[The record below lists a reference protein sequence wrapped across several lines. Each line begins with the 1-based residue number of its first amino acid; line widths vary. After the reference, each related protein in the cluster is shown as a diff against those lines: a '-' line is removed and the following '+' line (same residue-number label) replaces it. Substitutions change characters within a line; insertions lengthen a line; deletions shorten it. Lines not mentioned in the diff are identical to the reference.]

1 MAKRDRILDYFP
13 SFYRAGDQTKLFH
26 EVVTNLARPL
36 EEADTH
42 LFRIQR
48 AHRLKVVEHTGDA
61 VKLAAAL
68 NLTAFH
74 FEDIQA
80 DEDLTYQEKL
90 ELTRSRV
97 QRIARICLTGLGT
110 PWAVMEAAATFLNTM
125 IVPELP
131 GDPLIKH
138 LDADYFSHKAV
149 VEFSHRQ
156 EFLSSI
162 DIALQSELSGGNVVS
177 ENLWKALTNSG
188 LVLSRNLTI
197 VVAEKDQVWRLTDH
211 DVGRVYTIAKEA
223 DKLKIYRRPRQRIYL
238 HENLFHRKK
247 VEPVERWQMNSWP
260 AENKNVEAS
269 ALRFVIQGVSDHTV
283 LPSVFCPST
292 GEGLLFNGIVPDG
305 KTLVVDPA
313 NGALLD
319 EQPADEWMVS
329 FKGGIFNFG
338 GSDSATFVTEQA
350 QSSTPFLGVL
360 EDIVSSAIPKKIKLP
375 TIPVGSSEWFFKVA
389 DGIFDGSDFDLS
401 VYETQSDPLGSYD
414 QDFGFDECVFA
425 FPGAGIVGMGW
436 DESIPCSFKLLLP
449 ATPVAS
455 DQNSTTPPVN
465 YLSRVGAIL
474 PGFKAAGVRALVDT
488 AKDAWI
494 LGESMVRDS
503 AAAEG
508 TGVELHATRLRNQ
521 FADRLV
527 PLESNT

>member
-1 MAKRDRILDYFP
+1 MAKRDRILNYFP
-13 SFYRAGDQTKLFH
+13 SFYRAGDQTKLLH

-48 AHRLKVVEHTGDA
+48 AHRLRVAEDTGDI

-74 FEDIQA
+74 FEDIQT
-80 DEDLTYQEKL
+80 DESLSYQEKL
-90 ELTRSRV
+90 ELMRSRV

-110 PWAVMEAAATFLNTM
+110 PWAVMEAAATFLNAM
-125 IVPELP
+125 IVSELP

-138 LDADYFSHKAV
+138 LDGDYFSHKAAI
-149 VEFSHRQ
+149 EFNYRQ

-162 DIALQSELSGGNVVS
+162 EVTLQGELDASNVVS

-188 LVLSRNLTI
+188 LILSKNLTI
-197 VVAEKDQVWRLTDH
+197 AVLEKDKFWRLADH
-211 DVGRVYTIAKEA
+211 DVGRVYTIEKET
-223 DKLKIYRRPRQRIYL
+223 DKLNIYRRPRERIYL

-247 VEPVERWQMNSWP
+247 VEPVERWQMNSWS

-269 ALRFVIQGVSDHTV
+269 ELKFVIQGVGDHTV

-305 KTLVVDPA
+305 KTLVVDLA

-319 EQPADEWMVS
+319 EQPADEWIVS
-329 FKGGIFNFG
+329 FKGGIFGFG
-338 GSDSATFVTEQA
+338 QSDSAAFVTEQA
-350 QSSTPFLGVL
+350 ESSTPFLGVL
-360 EDIVSSAIPKKIKLP
+360 EDIVSSTIPKKITLP
-375 TIPVGSSEWFFKVA
+375 RIPVGSSEWFFKVA

-401 VYETQSDPLGSYD
+401 VYETHSDPIGSYD
-414 QDFGFDECVFA
+414 QDFGFDECLFA

-436 DESIPCSFKLLLP
+436 DETIPCSFKLLLP
-449 ATPVAS
+449 ATPVAT
-455 DQNSTTPPVN
+455 DQNSTTTPVN
-465 YLSRVGAIL
+465 YLSRVGIIL
-474 PGFKAAGVRALVDT
+474 PAFKAAGVRALVDT

-494 LGESMVRDS
+494 LGESMLRDS
-503 AAAEG
+503 AVTES

-527 PLESNT
+527 PVEATS